1 MKVIKMERLLIV
13 GANTRPVAEAAYN
26 LGFKVYSVSYYC
38 PRDFNS
44 YHKRRC
50 ILEQEPL
57 KSSGRFHEKF
67 RPSDLKLLAEDF
79 LDEIDKIIILSGG
92 SPEDFPSRKILGNK
106 KTQKIE
112 DKYKLYKRLRG
123 KFKVPETYKLD
134 DIEEAWEIQEQ
145 KPEKR
150 FLIKPLTGSGGFGV
164 SPISDY
170 KGKPMGPFI
179 LQEFIEGL
187 HLSASVLSTGKDV
200 MTIFTSRQLIDTNIR
215 GWEDNLIYAGNIV
228 PAPYPE
234 IKKVG
239 EDVIKSLS
247 LLGSNGVDMVLSSDG
262 LYVIEVN
269 PRIQGTFECAWLSLG
284 INMLSAHISACE
296 GELINEPQRKKYTI
310 KRIVYAPCK
319 CQVGDLNLPRVYD
332 IPCDG
337 SIIEAGE
344 PLVTL
349 LDSHE
354 NLNTL
359 RGNIK
364 DSFEQVIGRLKILK
378 RRPYYTQEY

>member
-1 MKVIKMERLLIV
+1 MERLLIV
-13 GANTRPVAEAAYN
+13 GVNTRPVAKAAYD
-26 LGFKVYSVSYYC
+26 LGFEVYSVSYYC
-38 PRDFNS
+38 PKDFDS
-44 YHKRRC
+44 YHERRC

-67 RPSDLKLLAEDF
+67 KPSNLKVLAEDF
-79 LDEIDKIIILSGG
+79 LDEVDKIIVLSGG
-92 SPEDFPSRKILGNK
+92 FPEDFPSRKILGNK

-112 DKYKLYKRLRG
+112 DKYTLYKRLCG

-134 DIEEAWEIQEQ
+134 DMEEAWEIQKQ

-150 FLIKPLTGSGGFGV
+150 FLIKPLIGSGGFGV

-170 KGKPMGPFI
+170 REDPRGPFI

-200 MTIFTSRQLIDTNIR
+200 MTILTSRQLINTNIR

-239 EDVIKSLS
+239 EDVIRNLA
-247 LLGSNGVDMVLSSDG
+247 LLGSNGVDMVLSPDG

-269 PRIQGTFECAWLSLG
+269 PRIQGTFECAQLSLG

-296 GELINEPQRKKYTI
+296 GELINEPPRKKYTMKKI
-310 KRIVYAPCK
+310 IYTPFK

-354 NLNTL
+354 NLNIL
-359 RGNIK
+359 LGNIK
-364 DSFEQVIGRLKILK
+364 RSFKQVMGRLKVLD
-378 RRPYYTQEY
+378 RHLYYTQEY